1 MGSSWGTTQR
11 QRGLVS
17 LAVKRTSYF
26 GQYCVRNEEGVPVTG
41 NLSVMI
47 VASEFDQDVR
57 RFTADDGFHQGI
69 IV

>member
-1 MGSSWGTTQR
+1 VGSSWGTTQR
-11 QRGLVS
+11 QRGLVKS
-17 LAVKRTSYF
+17 GRERTSYF
-26 GQYCVRNEEGVPVTG
+26 GQYCVRIEEGVPVTG

-57 RFTADDGFHQGI
+57 RLTADDGFHQGI